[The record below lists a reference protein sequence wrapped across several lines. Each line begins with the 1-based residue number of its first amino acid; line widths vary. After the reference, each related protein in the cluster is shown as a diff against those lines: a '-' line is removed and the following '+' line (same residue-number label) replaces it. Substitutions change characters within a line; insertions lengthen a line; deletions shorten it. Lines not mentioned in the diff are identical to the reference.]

1 MSTKNNFSRIA
12 FGLTNSP
19 FLFNRT
25 VAKKMQKDIISIM
38 KVDSK
43 LFFDYDFVG
52 VTNSLKKAYEL
63 FKKIENLLPGRILQF
78 KEMAT

>member
-1 MSTKNNFSRIA
+1 
-12 FGLTNSP
+12 
-19 FLFNRT
+19 
-25 VAKKMQKDIISIM
+25 M